1 MMKIRLSPSALSLFS
16 ECPRCFWL
24 QVNRKMRRPSGPFP
38 SLPSGMDI
46 VLKRHFDQHR
56 KEGSMPEELDGEV
69 NGHLFRDIEKLKV
82 WRNNFKGLQY
92 VDEKSGVLLM
102 GALDDLFVTSDG
114 KYAPLDFKT
123 RGFPRKENTH
133 EFYRN
138 QMNIYSFLLEKNG
151 LKPADFAIL
160 VFYHPTGVDENH
172 NVIFDPDSIK
182 IKVDR
187 NAGERLF
194 LGAVEC
200 LLGKIPEPSKDC
212 EFCRWLSEM
221 RELPPKSEVKK
232 DKNTLSH
239 FINNP

>member
-1 MMKIRLSPSALSLFS
+1 MRKTRLSPSTLSLFDD
-16 ECPRCFWL
+16 CPRCFWL
-24 QVNRKMRRPSGPFP
+24 HVNRKIKRPSGPFP

-56 KEGSMPEELDGEV
+56 KDGSVPEELDGKV
-69 NGHLFRDIEKLKV
+69 KGHLFRDIEKLKV
-82 WRNNFKGLQY
+82 WRNNFRGLRY
-92 VDEKSGVLLM
+92 FHENSGVLLM
-102 GALDDLFVTSDG
+102 GALDDLFVTSEG

-172 NVIFDPDSIK
+172 NVIFDPDPMK

-187 NAGERLF
+187 KAGERLF
-194 LGAVEC
+194 LNALEC
-200 LLGKIPEPSKDC
+200 LRGEEPEPSEDC
-212 EFCRWLSEM
+212 EFCQWLTKMQKTQVTSEGKKN
-221 RELPPKSEVKK
+221 KS
-232 DKNTLSH
+232 TLSH